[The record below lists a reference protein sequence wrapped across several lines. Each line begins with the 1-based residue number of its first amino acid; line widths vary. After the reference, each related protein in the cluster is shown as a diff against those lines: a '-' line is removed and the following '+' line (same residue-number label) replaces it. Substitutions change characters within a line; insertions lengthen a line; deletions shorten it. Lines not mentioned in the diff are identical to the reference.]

1 MSDNSRTEVTD
12 TGIVRRRNENGY
24 IIHPDRHDT
33 GGGDRRLGWS
43 LVIAAVLTFLISLP
57 SYGLKGIFPLLLFG
71 SFGAVVVRRGRRK
84 RHHAGGYHQKHR
96 TLDRDQ
102 DSDTHSL
109 LKSSFIWP
117 YRHYWA
123 LLGFGSVGATV
134 VVDAGP
140 LGSLVPLVTFIGI
153 VALAFYGWIRRGS
166 SS

>member
-12 TGIVRRRNENGY
+12 TGTVRRRNENGY

-84 RHHAGGYHQKHR
+84 RRHAGGYRGKRRIHEQ
-96 TLDRDQ
+96 DQ
-102 DSDTHSL
+102 DGDAHLL
-109 LKSSFIWP
+109 LKSDLIWP

-140 LGSLVPLVTFIGI
+140 LVPLVTFIGI
-153 VALAFYGWIRRGS
+153 VALASYGWIRREES
-166 SS
+166 S